1 VSRQSKSCLSVISFI
16 QTRLQSGRNNF
27 WKNAADIFVQG
38 EKQDPELNVKDL
50 HVKIGQLAV
59 ENDFLSNAFGRID
72 EPSTKR

>member
-1 VSRQSKSCLSVISFI
+1 LSQRYQLHPNQI
-16 QTRLQSGRNNF
+16 TK
-27 WKNAADIFVQG
+27 WKKQLLENAADIFVQG